1 MPTYARLTSCT
12 ARIPATLIQLA
23 PGTFR
28 PAVTLLRAPRRQQSA
43 CFWQRPAQRPAG
55 ILRFVASFR
64 TPVLIWSGLS
74 YNNGLCRRI
83 HPYQLIRRGRNVLW
97 EQLRIGILPGLKLSL
112 LLKESHLRLAR
123 IQAGFIGGAVNG
135 ITFLDFILNS

>member
-1 MPTYARLTSCT
+1 MTDSILDADIRPLDLLHRTDTRYTDT
-12 ARIPATLIQLA
+12 AA
-23 PGTFR
+23 PGAFR
-28 PAVTLLRAPRRQQSA
+28 PRRG
-43 CFWQRPAQRPAG
+43 PPG
-55 ILRFVASFR
+55 ILRFAASFR
-64 TPVLIWSGLS
+64 TLVLIWSGLS

-83 HPYQLIRRGRNVLW
+83 HPYQLIRRASNALW